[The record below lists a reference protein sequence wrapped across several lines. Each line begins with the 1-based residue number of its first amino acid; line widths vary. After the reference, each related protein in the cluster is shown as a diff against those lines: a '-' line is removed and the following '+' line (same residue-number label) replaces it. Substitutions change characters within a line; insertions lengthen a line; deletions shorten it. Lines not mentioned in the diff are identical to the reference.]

1 MSAPL
6 QPPARARRANDGFI
20 VVAVLW
26 ILSALAVLVSIYAVY
41 VTNAAMAV
49 AVHDDAVVAE
59 GLVAGGVEL
68 AAYQLVSAP
77 KDARPT
83 RGQFALR
90 MGKASITVGYR
101 AETAR
106 IDLNAAPKELLAG
119 LFTALGA
126 RPEEAAQYAERIIGW
141 RTAPPPAS
149 QDGEASLYRQAG
161 LSYGPR
167 GAPFAHVAEL
177 WLVLGLPPALVE
189 RALPHLTVFS
199 GRPEINIRDAAP
211 EVIAALPGLSP
222 ERLDRVLA
230 QRATAGEGGQAA
242 PGGQGLPPGVTTEGS
257 DAVRVTV
264 RVDFDNGRRVA
275 AEAVILV
282 RDFGDDPFRVLSWS
296 GDIDAQLGE
305 PRQRAGLRR

>member
-1 MSAPL
+1 MSAAL
-6 QPPARARRANDGFI
+6 QSPARVRRASDGFI

-26 ILSALAVLVSIYAVY
+26 ILSALAVLVSIYAIY
-41 VTNAAMAV
+41 VTNTAKAV
-49 AVHDDAVVAE
+49 AVNDDTVVAE
-59 GLVAGGVEL
+59 GLFAAGVEL
-68 AAYQLVSAP
+68 AAYQIISAP

-90 MGKASITVGYR
+90 IGMATVAVGFR
-101 AETAR
+101 SETAR
-106 IDLNAAPKELLAG
+106 IDLNAAPKELVAG
-119 LFTALGA
+119 LFTVLGA
-126 RPEEAAQYAERIIGW
+126 QPEEAEQYAERITGW
-141 RTAPPPAS
+141 RTAPRAGS

-161 LSYGPR
+161 LNYGPR

-199 GRPEINIRDAAP
+199 GRPEINLRDAAP

-230 QRATAGEGGQAA
+230 QRGTAGQDGQTAPGGQAA
-242 PGGQGLPPGVTTEGS
+242 PRGTTTEGS
-257 DAVRVTV
+257 DATRVTV
-264 RVDFDNGRRVA
+264 RVDFDNGRHLI

-282 RDFGDDPFRVLSWS
+282 RDFGEDPFRVLSWS
-296 GDIDAQLGE
+296 GDIDAQLPE
-305 PRQRAGLRR
+305 LRPRAGVRR